1 MNILHII
8 NGYVSSR
15 LYRAFVL
22 QLSKSVDNQN
32 VFVPIRDN
40 KQDGLNS
47 IESPKIK
54 FSYSLIVT
62 SLIYRVLFFLKIS
75 KTVKSV
81 QSQFNVSDSDIIH
94 AHTLFSDGAV
104 AYELNKLY
112 GTPYIVTL
120 RNTDLNEFFKYLFYL
135 RPLGI
140 KILMNAE
147 RIVFLSKAYQQRLL
161 DNYIHKNLHES
172 LLSKSL
178 IIPNGI
184 DDFWINNVN
193 DINKQI
199 GSTIKLLFTGEI
211 RKNKNIIGV
220 IEAVAKLE
228 AYDIE
233 YLIVGEGLND
243 EESYLKLIKD
253 TIKDFSKIKMLTAVP
268 KEELLNYYRE
278 SDIFIMPSFT
288 ETFGL
293 VYAEALSQGIP
304 VIYTKGEGFDKVFE
318 EGYIGHS
325 VEATNIDDIARG
337 ITDVIANYS
346 QLQKNCSSASKK
358 FSWEAIAEVYLH
370 NYSELKETTNN
381 AD

>member
-1 MNILHII
+1 
-8 NGYVSSR
+8 
-15 LYRAFVL
+15 
-22 QLSKSVDNQN
+22 
-32 VFVPIRDN
+32 
-40 KQDGLNS
+40 
-47 IESPKIK
+47 
-54 FSYSLIVT
+54 
-62 SLIYRVLFFLKIS
+62 
-75 KTVKSV
+75 
-81 QSQFNVSDSDIIH
+81 
-94 AHTLFSDGAV
+94 
-104 AYELNKLY
+104 
-112 GTPYIVTL
+112 
-120 RNTDLNEFFKYLFYL
+120 
-135 RPLGI
+135 
-140 KILMNAE
+140 
-147 RIVFLSKAYQQRLL
+147 
-161 DNYIHKNLHES
+161 
-172 LLSKSL
+172 LSKSL

-184 DDFWINNVN
+184 DDFWINNIN
-193 DINKQI
+193 DNNKQI

-228 AYDIE
+228 SYDIE

-253 TIKDFSKIKMLTAVP
+253 TIKDVTKIKMLTAVP